1 MPAIPTHRGA
11 RTGTRIAHIIS
22 RSIVATHTKLLHVK
36 HKLAMMVFH
45 AISDEISDEVDDTL
59 GPIFAWMHEQYGDEG
74 PASDILRFMA
84 TGKGQ
89 LKALVGQGLAQS
101 GILWSLSTI
110 LNDLLTPVVSAA
122 LENSPHLLPDAS
134 TIAQLAGTN
143 RIDDNLGVSNLAKT
157 GFNSSWAEWMID
169 ANRSYVDPASGLD
182 MLRRGIID
190 EGTFTTWA
198 AKNGFTPPQVK
209 ALLALK
215 EVPLSPADAALAF
228 LRGNLDEKKALA
240 AAAQWGVSKETFN
253 VLVGNTGEPLALMQ
267 LLEAFR
273 RGFIDEATLRRGI
286 LQSRVR
292 DEWIDTAIKLRYTPI
307 SVADAVQAAVQNH
320 ISQDQAAK
328 YADQNGLEPGAFDIL
343 YQTAGSPAARTE
355 MEELYNRG
363 LVSEAQVK
371 QALRESRLKNKYVD
385 DVFQLHVRLI
395 EPRQLSAAVRVGAIT
410 HDDAVKR
417 AMDAGYSRDDATI
430 LVNEGISQRLLTYK
444 DRVISGVVTLYE
456 DNLISQADAVSSIKG
471 LGHEDSEV
479 TYILKAA
486 EFRRE
491 ARMITTVVSAI
502 RSKYVGHHIPLTQA
516 SKDLEAIGV
525 PTQQRNAL
533 LDLWTLEQ
541 AANVRN
547 LTEAQIAKAVKL
559 TLIKPQEGLDRLV
572 ALGYDPKDAVLLLE
586 GA

>member
-1 MPAIPTHRGA
+1 MDISRRGA
-11 RTGTRIAHIIS
+11 KVGHKLTAHIV
-22 RSIVATHTKLLHVK
+22 RAVVATHKGLLASK
-36 HKLAMMVFH
+36 HKLAMLVFH
-45 AISDEISDEVDDTL
+45 SISDEISDEVDDTL
-59 GPIFAWMHEQYGDEG
+59 GPIFAWMHEQYGDDG
-74 PASDILRFMA
+74 PASEILRFLA

-110 LNDLLTPVVSAA
+110 LNDVLTPVVSAA
-122 LENSPHLLPDAS
+122 LAGSPHLLPDAS

-143 RIDDNLGVSNLAKT
+143 RIDDSLGVENLAKT

-169 ANRSYVDPASGLD
+169 ANRSYVDPTSALD

-190 EGTFTTWA
+190 EATFTGWA

-209 ALLALK
+209 ALLALR

-228 LRGNLDEKKALA
+228 LRGNLDEKAAVA
-240 AAAQWGVSKETFN
+240 AAAQWGVSKSTFD

-273 RGFIDEATLRRGI
+273 RGFIDEATLRTGI

-292 DEWIDTAIKLRYTPI
+292 DEWIDTAIKLRYSPI
-307 SVADAVQAAVQNH
+307 SVADAVQAVVQNH
-320 ISQDQAAK
+320 ITMSQGAS

-343 YQTAGSPAARTE
+343 YQTAGEPAARTE
-355 MEELYNRG
+355 MEQLYNRG
-363 LVSEAQVK
+363 LVTEDEVK

-385 DVFQLHVRLI
+385 QVFQLHVRIL
-395 EPRQLSAAVRVGAIT
+395 EPRMLSTAVRVGAIT
-410 HDDAVKR
+410 RADAITR
-417 AMDAGYSRDDATI
+417 AMDSGYSRDDATI
-430 LVNEGISQRLLTYK
+430 LVDEGTAQRLLTYK

-456 DNLISQADAVSSIKG
+456 DNLISQADATTTIKG
-471 LGHEDSEV
+471 LGHEDDEV
-479 TYILKAA
+479 AFILRAA

-502 RSKYVGHHIPLTQA
+502 RSKYVGHHIDLTQA
-516 SKDLEAIGV
+516 SKDLEEIGV
-525 PTQQRNAL
+525 ASSQRDAL
-533 LDLWTLEQ
+533 TSLWTLEQ
-541 AANVRN
+541 EANVRL
-547 LTEAQIAKAVKL
+547 LTEAQIVKAVKL
-559 TLIKPQEGLDRLV
+559 TLLKPQDGLDRLV
-572 ALGYDPKDAVLLLE
+572 GLGYDPKDAVLLLD